1 MYEMMTGRPPYD
13 GESAVAVAIQHIN
26 GGAKMPST
34 LNPNIPGGLEQIIMK
49 AMAHEPADRYATA
62 GAMLY
67 DMDEFR
73 KNPTILFDYN
83 NPDADMDAAARFF
96 LHFFANVCFI
106 LNDLNAVVKRKLT
119 YPFYL
124 SCFLYS

>member
-1 MYEMMTGRPPYD
+1 MFQIEL
-13 GESAVAVAIQHIN
+13 VALAALTRQ
-26 GGAKMPST
+26 P
-34 LNPNIPGGLEQIIMK
+34 
-49 AMAHEPADRYATA
+49 EP
-62 GAMLY
+62 
-67 DMDEFR
+67 
-73 KNPTILFDYN
+73 LFV
-83 NPDADMDAAARFF
+83 DADMDAAARFF